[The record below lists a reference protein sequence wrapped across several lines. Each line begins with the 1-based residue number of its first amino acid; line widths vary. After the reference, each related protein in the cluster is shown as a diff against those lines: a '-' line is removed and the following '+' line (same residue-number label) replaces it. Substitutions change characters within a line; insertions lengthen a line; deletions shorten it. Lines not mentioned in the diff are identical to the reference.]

1 MAGPPDRRELTT
13 LLLQWREGD
22 REAGNR
28 LFSAAYQELRRLARQ
43 HMRNE
48 NAGHTL
54 QPTAIVHE
62 LYLRFF
68 GAAPIEWQSRAHF
81 FSVAAH
87 QLRRI
92 LIDHARHNRAEKRR
106 GGRVQAPLSEVD
118 VAAPVQDEDLVDLD
132 EALLSLEDLDPRAAQ
147 VVELRYFGGL
157 TETEA
162 AAALGISLA
171 TLKRDWAF
179 ARAWL
184 IRRMNPPAHE

>member
-62 LYLRFF
+62 LYLRLF

-92 LIDHARHNRAEKRR
+92 LIDHARRNRAEKRR